1 MNVVKPKVL
10 IIEDDESTRHLLE
23 MFLQKLPIKP
33 DVLCA
38 DSADE
43 GKRLLGLNRVDLV
56 ICDFHMG
63 DGFGTEVLEHLRDI
77 KSEVPFVLYTSEEFS
92 RIPHISYLK
101 FTYIQKP
108 EVDSLMDEITRQ
120 LQK

>member
-23 MFLQKLPIKP
+23 MFLQKLPNKP

-38 DSADE
+38 DSAAE

-63 DGFGTEVLEHLRDI
+63 DGFGTDVLEHLRDT

-101 FTYIQKP
+101 FTYIPKP